1 MVEVDWGL
9 HVLKNMKSRIR
20 TLISD
25 FFGRLSEMSTLISDF
40 VGGLGGICSLI
51 LKLHVITESK
61 FELISVGEGGGVNHD
76 YVMDSSKRGG
86 FAIIVFDYDGG
97 RG

>member
-51 LKLHVITESK
+51 LKLHVITESRVNK
-61 FELISVGEGGGVNHD
+61 ISILNYTNLTNLGGLRGGLNHD
-76 YVMDSSKRGG
+76 YG
-86 FAIIVFDYDGG
+86 I
-97 RG
+97 